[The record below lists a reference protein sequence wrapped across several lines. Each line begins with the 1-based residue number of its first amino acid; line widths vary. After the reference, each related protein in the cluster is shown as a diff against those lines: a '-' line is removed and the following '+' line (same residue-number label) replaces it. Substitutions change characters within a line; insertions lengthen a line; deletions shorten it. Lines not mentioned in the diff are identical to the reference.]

1 MFLLNMQNN
10 TTTKPLNQNRMKAER
25 ELRVNFKLGKNP
37 SEIDKL
43 LYHIYQSKGMI
54 RYLLRRGQKPHYYR
68 KQIEIAKR
76 KLKPFKSQLHP
87 VELRSINL

>member
-1 MFLLNMQNN
+1 
-10 TTTKPLNQNRMKAER
+10 MKTER

-43 LYHIYQSKGMI
+43 LYHIYQSQAMI

-68 KQIEIAKR
+68 KQIEVAKR
-76 KLKPFKSQLHP
+76 RLKPFKHELHP
-87 VELRSINL
+87 IELRSINFKYHIK